1 MSFIHLHT
9 HSHYS
14 LLDGLAKIDDLIKE
28 AKNLGMDSLAVTDH
42 GNLYGALEFYKKAK
56 KAGIKPIIGIESYL
70 APTSRFEKNS
80 SVGKYFHQ
88 LMLAETEEGWKNI
101 IKLSTLAH
109 LEGFYYK
116 PRIDKELLKKYNRGI
131 IATSSCLAGEIP
143 QLILSKKYE
152 AAEKAVQEF
161 KEIFGPENFFLEL
174 QHHPNIKEQIE
185 VNKIIEELSKK
196 TDTPLIATQD
206 IHYAKKED
214 SEYHDILLAVQ
225 TGNKIGD
232 SDRMSFRMDDFSMI
246 SEKEISDTFKH
257 VPEAIL
263 NTGKIADR
271 CHVEFK
277 LGVPLL
283 PKFPLPEN
291 FSDDF
296 SYLEYLTQNRLK
308 NRFPNPDENTL
319 NRLDYELKVIK
330 QTGYAGYFLIVQD
343 FINWAKDRGI
353 AVGPGRGSAA
363 GSLVAFILNITDI
376 DPLKYDLLFERFLN
390 PERIQMPD
398 IDVDFADTRRDE
410 VLGYV
415 RSKYGEDHVAQ
426 IITFGTMA
434 AKAAIRDAGRALG
447 LSYSFCDKIAKF
459 IPFNSNL
466 KDALDSIPELK
477 EMYQNDKDAKKV
489 LDAARHLEGV
499 ARHASVH
506 ACGTVISPEPL
517 TEYLPL
523 QRSPQDENAII
534 TQFEMH
540 AVEDLG
546 LLKMDFLGLKNL
558 TIIEE
563 TIKLIKDFKG
573 LDLNIS
579 NLPLDDKK
587 TYELLQLGDTTGVFQ
602 FESSGMRRYLRELKP
617 TEFEDLIA
625 MVALYRPG
633 PMELIPDYIER
644 KHGRQPVTYLD
655 QKLEPILKS
664 TYGIGIYQEQMMRI
678 ARDLAGFSLGEADTL
693 RKAIGKKIKELLD
706 EMREKLLEGM
716 IKNNIPEKT
725 AKAIWELFPPF
736 ARYGFNRSHAA
747 CYALIGYRTAF
758 LRAKYPV
765 EFMTS
770 LLNAELSDIDRLSF
784 LTTESKKSGIDIL
797 PPNINKSSEKFLPEE
812 ENIRF
817 GLLAVKNVGKGIVN
831 AIIEERARNGEFS
844 SFTDFLNRVKHKDLN
859 KKSLESLLK
868 CGAFDSLN
876 IERGLALANIENIIK
891 FLSASRKNNNSSSS
905 SLFGSSSI
913 GSGFLKF
920 EPAPPVSTKEKL
932 TWEKELLGF
941 YVSEHPLE
949 QHAEKLK
956 KYGVKKLKEAA
967 AFKNQRLNIRIAGAI
982 SQIKRFITKT
992 GQPMLFVTIVDKE
1005 DPLEMLVF
1013 HDTISRNPEI
1023 WKENNIIL
1031 AEGRM
1036 SWKTDD
1042 PKFICNKVMEL

>member
-1 MSFIHLHT
+1 
-9 HSHYS
+9 
-14 LLDGLAKIDDLIKE
+14 
-28 AKNLGMDSLAVTDH
+28 
-42 GNLYGALEFYKKAK
+42 
-56 KAGIKPIIGIESYL
+56 
-70 APTSRFEKNS
+70 
-80 SVGKYFHQ
+80 
-88 LMLAETEEGWKNI
+88 
-101 IKLSTLAH
+101 
-109 LEGFYYK
+109 
-116 PRIDKELLKKYNRGI
+116 
-131 IATSSCLAGEIP
+131 
-143 QLILSKKYE
+143 
-152 AAEKAVQEF
+152 
-161 KEIFGPENFFLEL
+161 
-174 QHHPNIKEQIE
+174 
-185 VNKIIEELSKK
+185 
-196 TDTPLIATQD
+196 
-206 IHYAKKED
+206 
-214 SEYHDILLAVQ
+214 
-225 TGNKIGD
+225 
-232 SDRMSFRMDDFSMI
+232 
-246 SEKEISDTFKH
+246 
-257 VPEAIL
+257 
-263 NTGKIADR
+263 
-271 CHVEFK
+271 
-277 LGVPLL
+277 
-283 PKFPLPEN
+283 
-291 FSDDF
+291 
-296 SYLEYLTQNRLK
+296 
-308 NRFPNPDENTL
+308 
-319 NRLDYELKVIK
+319 IK

-363 GSLVAFILNITDI
+363 GSLVAFVLNITDI

-410 VLGYV
+410 VLAYV

-447 LSYSFCDKIAKF
+447 LAYSFCDKIAKY

-477 EMYQNDKDAKKV
+477 EMYKNDKDAKKV

-558 TIIEE
+558 TIIEG

-579 NLPLDDKK
+579 TLPLDDKK
-587 TYELLQLGDTTGVFQ
+587 TYELLQAGDTTGVFQ
-602 FESSGMRRYLRELKP
+602 FESSGMRRYMRELKP

-644 KHGRQPVTYLD
+644 KHGREPVTYLD
-655 QKLEPILKS
+655 KKLEPILKS

-706 EMREKLLEGM
+706 EMREKLLDGM
-716 IKNNIPEKT
+716 IKNNIPEKI
-725 AKAIWELFPPF
+725 AKSIWELFPPF

-770 LLNAELSDIDRLSF
+770 LLNAELNDIDRLSF
-784 LTTESKKSGIDIL
+784 LTAESKKSGIDIL
-797 PPNINKSSEKFLPEE
+797 PPNINKSSERFLPEE

-817 GLLAVKNVGKGIVN
+817 GLLAVKNVGKGIVD
-831 AIIEERARNGEFS
+831 AIIEERARNGEFA

-891 FLSASRKNNNSSSS
+891 FLSASRKNNSSSSS

-982 SQIKRFITKT
+982 SQIKRFIAKT

-1013 HDTISRNPEI
+1013 HDTIARNPEI

-1042 PKFICNKVMEL
+1042 PKFICNKVVEL